1 METLASTP
9 TWLDADQA
17 VQHLRLPSRRA
28 LYAAV
33 RRGQVPAH
41 RLGHRRL
48 RFHRAELD
56 TFLAGAPARVGR

>member
-1 METLASTP
+1 VETVPNPA

-41 RLGHRRL
+41 RLGERRL

-56 TFLAGAPARVGR
+56 TFLAGAPARAER